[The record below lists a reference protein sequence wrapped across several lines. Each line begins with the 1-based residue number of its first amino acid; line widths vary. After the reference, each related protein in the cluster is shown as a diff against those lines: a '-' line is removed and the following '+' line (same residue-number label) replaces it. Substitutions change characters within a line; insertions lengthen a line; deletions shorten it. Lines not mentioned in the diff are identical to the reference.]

1 MEWSENRKR
10 FRKSTWDE
18 TWKPLFWTEVNR
30 KHLASYQVAITPRG
44 CAPWD
49 SALSKVCWRW
59 RNQFL
64 VDNSRVEMCVIMKRR
79 QPLLLLRNWL
89 VWEMQNRHQHQSPKK
104 GCPSEQS
111 TLHLV
116 RWSTEV
122 LAPTASP
129 VINYHSN
136 LVLHQNY
143 TVKSGDCKLLLL
155 DTSRTTYPF
164 L

>member
-1 MEWSENRKR
+1 MIRKQEAIQKINMGWDMKAIILDR
-10 FRKSTWDE
+10 GKQKTFGQLSGSHYSQGLCTLGFSTL
-18 TWKPLFWTEVNR
+18 KGV
-30 KHLASYQVAITPRG
+30 
-44 CAPWD
+44 
-49 SALSKVCWRW
+49 WRW

-122 LAPTASP
+122 LASTASP